1 MEGKRTS
8 AKECN
13 HSSFYSYV
21 SAVVEGRKPLFDQ
34 NHCSSGGAFPI
45 RINGEWK
52 YTIAVSGLHEGKD
65 HEIIVRALEIFTKR
79 KTESFPYMMV

>member
-1 MEGKRTS
+1 MTS
-8 AKECN
+8 
-13 HSSFYSYV
+13 FLILV
-21 SAVVEGRKPLFDQ
+21 SAVVDVRKPFFDQ
-34 NHCSSGGAFPI
+34 NHCSSGGAFPF